1 MKVKRGHWFGLDIL
15 VHVSFFIPLAIIGI
29 FSLFLKENEEILY
42 APILL
47 GVSFFFVFLHELG
60 HVFTARRFGVLTN
73 DITFYIFGCAAHMR
87 MKIIP
92 SHPRQETLIAM
103 AGPAVN
109 FFIVTIA
116 IILSVMI
123 QTLIE
128 QTFLRFFLVS
138 LAMIVKINI
147 MIGLFNLIP
156 LFPMDGGRILR
167 GLLMEKMDGL
177 KATYY
182 TIRISKFLAVCMGII
197 GFVLGQYILLFI
209 AYIMFFEGQK
219 IWEFTSFYES
229 LKGTA
234 QNILDQ
240 VELISEIHWT
250 SPSGPRIRLI
260 AETIVD
266 ASSHIGLFPVLL
278 RDGTYGV
285 ASTERLLLEQKR
297 QPHLPVEHITARV
310 SVVDADMSLQQ
321 VFDVLNESINPV
333 VIVTKNG
340 EYAGII
346 TPESMAK

>member
-1 MKVKRGHWFGLDIL
+1 MLSKIL
-15 VHVSFFIPLAIIGI
+15 YFDSF
-29 FSLFLKENEEILY
+29 LFLYSLQFSNILWSY
-42 APILL
+42 
-47 GVSFFFVFLHELG
+47 F
-60 HVFTARRFGVLTN
+60 RF
-73 DITFYIFGCAAHMR
+73 
-87 MKIIP
+87 
-92 SHPRQETLIAM
+92 
-103 AGPAVN
+103 
-109 FFIVTIA
+109 
-116 IILSVMI
+116 
-123 QTLIE
+123 
-128 QTFLRFFLVS
+128 
-138 LAMIVKINI
+138 
-147 MIGLFNLIP
+147 
-156 LFPMDGGRILR
+156 
-167 GLLMEKMDGL
+167 
-177 KATYY
+177 
-182 TIRISKFLAVCMGII
+182 
-197 GFVLGQYILLFI
+197 
-209 AYIMFFEGQK
+209 
-219 IWEFTSFYES
+219 SFYES